1 MSELREKMTLHWEGI
16 IKDLEE
22 QYNQN
27 PNDISPL
34 IKKVYALSVLERF
47 NEALTLADEIIKKEK
62 TAYNLVCKAEVY
74 LKMNDKEKALEI
86 CNEVLELEP
95 NNEFALKL
103 RKEITKPE
111 LNILLIVVIIILI
124 TIGLTFIL

>member
-22 QYNQN
+22 QYIQN
-27 PNDISPL
+27 PNDLTPL
-34 IKKVYALSVLERF
+34 TKKIFALTLLERF
-47 NEALTLADEIIKKEK
+47 DEALTLADEIIKKEK

-74 LKMNDKEKALEI
+74 LKMEDKQKALEI
-86 CNEVLELEP
+86 CNKALGLEP

-124 TIGLTFIL
+124 TMSLTFIL

>member
-1 MSELREKMTLHWEGI
+1 MTLHWEGI

-27 PNDISPL
+27 PNDLTPL
-34 IKKVYALSVLERF
+34 TKKIFALTLLERF
-47 NEALTLADEIIKKEK
+47 DEALTLADEIIKKEK

-74 LKMNDKEKALEI
+74 LKMEDKQKALEI
-86 CNEVLELEP
+86 CNEALELEP
-95 NNEFALKL
+95 NNESALRLK
-103 RKEITKPE
+103 KKITKPE

-124 TIGLTFIL
+124 IIGVTFIL

>member
-16 IKDLEE
+16 IRDLEE
-22 QYNQN
+22 QYIQN
-27 PNDISPL
+27 PNDLTPL
-34 IKKVYALSVLERF
+34 TKKIFALTLLERF
-47 NEALTLADEIIKKEK
+47 DEALTLADEIIKKEK

-86 CNEVLELEP
+86 CNEALELEP

-124 TIGLTFIL
+124 TMSLTFIL

>member
-1 MSELREKMTLHWEGI
+1 MSELREKMTLHWEEI
-16 IKDLEE
+16 IRDLEE
-22 QYNQN
+22 QYIQN
-27 PNDISPL
+27 PNDLTPL
-34 IKKVYALSVLERF
+34 TKKIFALTLLERF
-47 NEALTLADEIIKKEK
+47 DEALTLADEIIKKEK

-86 CNEVLELEP
+86 CNEALELEP

-124 TIGLTFIL
+124 TMSLTFIL